1 MDKVAYEAGA
11 EQAFVDAGVI
21 DFEKKAIGGAQ
32 IEPLLARLKSLL
44 QSARGPGRQALTLG
58 GRIPLAAGAA
68 GAGALGAGGL
78 HALAGSGPGETAG
91 GAAAGGLL
99 GALLARAPK

>member
-21 DFEKKAIGGAQ
+21 DFEKRALGGAQ
-32 IEPLLARLKSLL
+32 VQPLLARLKALL
-44 QSARGPGRQALTLG
+44 QSAREPGRQALTLG

-78 HALAGSGPGETAG
+78 HALAGDSTSGTLG
-91 GAAAGGLL
+91 GAGAGGLL